1 MGAFEEIDWSEVGGE
16 ALHLLAEYIR
26 IDTTNPPGNERS
38 AMEFLAAQLMRDGI
52 ESELLSRDP
61 ARPNLLARLRGAGKQ
76 PALVL
81 LHHADVVP
89 AGEGWSVEPFAGVE
103 RDGWLWGRGALD
115 CKSLG
120 IMHLTALRLLS
131 RLEVPLEREVWLLS
145 VSDEERGGGAGAQWL
160 CREHAGLFS
169 EASELLG
176 EGGVGLRMPG
186 GESLWLPSY
195 AEKGILWLELFA
207 QGGGGHA
214 ALGGGGPA
222 ERVARVLARLS
233 ERAPEVFITP
243 EAERNLRSLAGRAR
257 FPVSLLLA
265 RPRSPLTRRLVQAAA
280 RKNEWAR
287 TLMCTTMAVT
297 SIEAGAAENQLPTSC
312 RATLDCR
319 LHPAD
324 RREACLARVAEEASR
339 EGVTVRETLYAPP
352 SRSSVDTPL
361 FGVLSDVLRRLGP
374 TPHVAP
380 ALFPGT
386 TDNRFFRELGLDC
399 YGLLPVMLPFGQ
411 HEVHGPDERI
421 ERSQLERGCRI
432 MAEIVLRA
440 AAGSEA
446 LGRGP

>member
-1 MGAFEEIDWSEVGGE
+1 MSVFADIDWREVGREAGE
-16 ALHLLAEYIR
+16 VLAEYLR
-26 IDTTNPPGNERS
+26 IDTTNPPGNERV
-38 AMEFLAAQLMRDGI
+38 AMEFLAALLARDGV
-52 ESELLSRDP
+52 ESELLAQDP
-61 ARPNLLARLRGAGKQ
+61 ARPNLLARLRGAGRE

-89 AGEGWSVEPFAGVE
+89 AGPGWSVEPFAGVE

-120 IMHLTALRLLS
+120 VMHLFALRLLA

-169 EASELLG
+169 EASDLLG
-176 EGGVGLRMPG
+176 EGGVGLQMPN

-195 AEKGILWLELFA
+195 AEKGILWLELSA

-233 ERAPEVFITP
+233 EKAPEVFITP

-257 FPVSLLLA
+257 FPLSLLLS
-265 RPRSPLTRRLVQAAA
+265 RPRSPLTRRLVRSAA

-297 SIEAGAAENQLPTSC
+297 SLEAGAAENQLPTSC
-312 RATLDCR
+312 RAILDCR

-352 SRSSVDTPL
+352 SRSPVDTPL
-361 FGVLSDVLRRLGP
+361 FSILTETLRRLGP

-386 TDNRFFRELGLDC
+386 TDNRFFRELGLCC

-432 MAEIVLRA
+432 MAEIVHA
-440 AAGSEA
+440 AATARRSQESGA
-446 LGRGP
+446 